1 MIKVKEVSKNFE
13 DFVALDNIT
22 CNISDGCIYGM
33 VGSNGAGKSTFLRVL
48 AGIYK
53 PEKGEAYID
62 DAPIYEN
69 PKIKENVVLVADE
82 LFFLPGTNM
91 NKMAKLY
98 ASIYEKFDWERFNKL
113 TELFELNPAKPIGN
127 FSKGMKRQAAIIL
140 ALSTRAKYMFFDE
153 TFDGLDP
160 VMRNLVKKLI
170 CNDVIE
176 YNATVIVTS
185 HSLRELEDICDH
197 LALLHRGGLVLDSD
211 VLELKTSQFKI
222 QVAFRLSL
230 IHI

>member
-98 ASIYEKFDWERFNKL
+98 ASAYDRFDWARFKELTKL
-113 TELFELNPAKPIGN
+113 FGLDPKKSISN
-127 FSKGMKRQAAIIL
+127 FSKGIIAEIFIL
-140 ALSTRAKYMFFDE
+140 
-153 TFDGLDP
+153 
-160 VMRNLVKKLI
+160 
-170 CNDVIE
+170 CNEI
-176 YNATVIVTS
+176 S
-185 HSLRELEDICDH
+185 
-197 LALLHRGGLVLDSD
+197 
-211 VLELKTSQFKI
+211 
-222 QVAFRLSL
+222 
-230 IHI
+230 

>member
-1 MIKVKEVSKNFE
+1 
-13 DFVALDNIT
+13 
-22 CNISDGCIYGM
+22 M

-98 ASIYEKFDWERFNKL
+98 ASAYDRFDQYMKSS
-113 TELFELNPAKPIGN
+113 IGKDLISLQS
-127 FSKGMKRQAAIIL
+127 FS
-140 ALSTRAKYMFFDE
+140 S
-153 TFDGLDP
+153 
-160 VMRNLVKKLI
+160 
-170 CNDVIE
+170 
-176 YNATVIVTS
+176 
-185 HSLRELEDICDH
+185 
-197 LALLHRGGLVLDSD
+197 
-211 VLELKTSQFKI
+211 
-222 QVAFRLSL
+222 
-230 IHI
+230 

>member
-69 PKIKENVVLVADE
+69 PK
-82 LFFLPGTNM
+82 FLWQM
-91 NKMAKLY
+91 NY
-98 ASIYEKFDWERFNKL
+98 S
-113 TELFELNPAKPIGN
+113 
-127 FSKGMKRQAAIIL
+127 S
-140 ALSTRAKYMFFDE
+140 
-153 TFDGLDP
+153 
-160 VMRNLVKKLI
+160 
-170 CNDVIE
+170 C
-176 YNATVIVTS
+176 
-185 HSLRELEDICDH
+185 
-197 LALLHRGGLVLDSD
+197 
-211 VLELKTSQFKI
+211 
-222 QVAFRLSL
+222 QVR
-230 IHI
+230 I

>member
-1 MIKVKEVSKNFE
+1 MIIKVKEVSKNFE

-82 LFFLPGTNM
+82 LFFESADLM
-91 NKMAKLY
+91 ECYSAM
-98 ASIYEKFDWERFNKL
+98 IQD
-113 TELFELNPAKPIGN
+113 I
-127 FSKGMKRQAAIIL
+127 
-140 ALSTRAKYMFFDE
+140 FFQ
-153 TFDGLDP
+153 
-160 VMRNLVKKLI
+160 
-170 CNDVIE
+170 
-176 YNATVIVTS
+176 
-185 HSLRELEDICDH
+185 
-197 LALLHRGGLVLDSD
+197 VL
-211 VLELKTSQFKI
+211 
-222 QVAFRLSL
+222 
-230 IHI
+230 

>member
-98 ASIYEKFDWERFNKL
+98 ASIYEIHWIWKYQRQK
-113 TELFELNPAKPIGN
+113 TLNTD
-127 FSKGMKRQAAIIL
+127 FKRCGRIL
-140 ALSTRAKYMFFDE
+140 YT
-153 TFDGLDP
+153 
-160 VMRNLVKKLI
+160 
-170 CNDVIE
+170 
-176 YNATVIVTS
+176 TS
-185 HSLRELEDICDH
+185 ARYT
-197 LALLHRGGLVLDSD
+197 G
-211 VLELKTSQFKI
+211 
-222 QVAFRLSL
+222 
-230 IHI
+230 

>member
-82 LFFLPGTNM
+82 LFFLPGANM
-91 NKMAKLY
+91 NKWQSCTHRYMKS
-98 ASIYEKFDWERFNKL
+98 SIGKDL
-113 TELFELNPAKPIGN
+113 ISLQS
-127 FSKGMKRQAAIIL
+127 FS
-140 ALSTRAKYMFFDE
+140 S
-153 TFDGLDP
+153 
-160 VMRNLVKKLI
+160 
-170 CNDVIE
+170 
-176 YNATVIVTS
+176 
-185 HSLRELEDICDH
+185 
-197 LALLHRGGLVLDSD
+197 
-211 VLELKTSQFKI
+211 
-222 QVAFRLSL
+222 
-230 IHI
+230 

>member
-69 PKIKENVVLVADE
+69 PKISLQ
-82 LFFLPGTNM
+82 GQ
-91 NKMAKLY
+91 
-98 ASIYEKFDWERFNKL
+98 SICSLMRHL
-113 TELFELNPAKPIGN
+113 T
-127 FSKGMKRQAAIIL
+127 
-140 ALSTRAKYMFFDE
+140 
-153 TFDGLDP
+153 GL
-160 VMRNLVKKLI
+160 
-170 CNDVIE
+170 
-176 YNATVIVTS
+176 T
-185 HSLRELEDICDH
+185 
-197 LALLHRGGLVLDSD
+197 LL
-211 VLELKTSQFKI
+211 
-222 QVAFRLSL
+222 
-230 IHI
+230 

>member
-153 TFDGLDP
+153 TFDVTGL
-160 VMRNLVKKLI
+160 
-170 CNDVIE
+170 
-176 YNATVIVTS
+176 T
-185 HSLRELEDICDH
+185 
-197 LALLHRGGLVLDSD
+197 LL
-211 VLELKTSQFKI
+211 
-222 QVAFRLSL
+222 
-230 IHI
+230 

>member
-98 ASIYEKFDWERFNKL
+98 ASIYEKF
-113 TELFELNPAKPIGN
+113 
-127 FSKGMKRQAAIIL
+127 
-140 ALSTRAKYMFFDE
+140 
-153 TFDGLDP
+153 
-160 VMRNLVKKLI
+160 
-170 CNDVIE
+170 
-176 YNATVIVTS
+176 
-185 HSLRELEDICDH
+185 ED
-197 LALLHRGGLVLDSD
+197 RKSV
-211 VLELKTSQFKI
+211 V
-222 QVAFRLSL
+222 
-230 IHI
+230 